1 MFWGIYGIW
10 VPKVPNLIEE
20 MEVLALVKAQDL
32 GIQTGEPIILTGAT
46 PAGTRGTN
54 FMKILNA
61 NNDGAKD

>member
-1 MFWGIYGIW
+1 
-10 VPKVPNLIEE
+10 
-20 MEVLALVKAQDL
+20 MEVLALVKAHDL

-61 NNDGAKD
+61 NNDGVKD